1 MWTPAA
7 RRASV
12 PRLQRGVWILAFI
25 LPLSCEPIGLRATF
39 VTSLVRLILRK
50 FVTPR
55 KFSKYVVFFVTWS
68 PGCEPSSV
76 QFLAANLRQ
85 FNISVTQC
93 YSSVSVR
100 IFSPTL
106 RVWH

>member
-1 MWTPAA
+1 T
-7 RRASV
+7 SV
-12 PRLQRGVWILAFI
+12 LWILAFI
-25 LPLSCEPIGLRATF
+25 LPLSCEPVGLRATF
-39 VTSLVRLILRK
+39 VTSS
-50 FVTPR
+50 TPC

-68 PGCEPSSV
+68 PGSEPSS
-76 QFLAANLRQ
+76 

-93 YSSVSVR
+93 DGSV